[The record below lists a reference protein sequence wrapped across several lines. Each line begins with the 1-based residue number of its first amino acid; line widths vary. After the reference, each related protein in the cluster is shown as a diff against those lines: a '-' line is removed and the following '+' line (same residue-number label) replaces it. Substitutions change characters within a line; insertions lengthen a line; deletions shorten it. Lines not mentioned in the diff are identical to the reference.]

1 MGFDLSSVGGSI
13 RDALTN
19 PSAAV
24 AGGLGAAA
32 GAAIGKLTGIG
43 TQAGA
48 IAGGIA
54 GAAGL
59 LNPAITRLAAIGANP
74 GGANSTASNGGSPL
88 VQFGG
93 GFDRYGSSVSD
104 WRVKVTLPPG
114 SPIFAEAFS
123 VYPTKGIMYRLNDDK
138 GVVFPFTPALS
149 MAHTARYESQSLV
162 HSNYNFY
169 NYLGSE
175 TGVISITADFAVQ
188 NQEDAHYLLG
198 AIYFFRACTKMFYGS
213 GAYVGNPPPVVVLS
227 GYGRSV
233 LPKTPCVVTS
243 FTHSLPADIDYM
255 VDTEVGAP
263 NSEVNW
269 LPTHTQLTLS
279 LQPVVSRNKQ
289 SNFDLGKYAAGG
301 LTDVGAL
308 GGFL

>member
-1 MGFDLSSVGGSI
+1 MGFDLSSIGSSV
-13 RDALTN
+13 RSALSN

-24 AGGLGAAA
+24 STGIGLAA
-32 GAAIGKLTGIG
+32 GAAIGKLTGVG
-43 TQAGA
+43 SKAGA

-59 LNPAITRLAAIGANP
+59 LNPAITRLAGIGANP
-74 GGANSTASNGGSPL
+74 GGANSMSGGGSPV

-93 GFDRYGSSVSD
+93 GFDRFGSSAAD

-123 VYPTKGIMYRLNDDK
+123 VSPTKGIMYKLNDNK
-138 GVVFPFTPALS
+138 GVVFPFTPAITLS
-149 MAHTARYESQSLV
+149 HTARYESQSLV

-175 TGVISITADFAVQ
+175 TGAISITADFTVQ

-213 GAYVGNPPPVVVLS
+213 GSYVGNPPPVVFLS
-227 GYGRSV
+227 GYGRSI

-243 FTHSLPADIDYM
+243 FNHTLPQDVDYM
-255 VDTEVGAP
+255 VDAESGAP
-263 NSEVNW
+263 NSDVNW
-269 LPTHTQLTLS
+269 LPTHSQLTLS

-289 SNFDLGKYAAGG
+289 SNFDLGQYAAGNQ
-301 LTDVGAL
+301 TDIGAL

>member
-1 MGFDLSSVGGSI
+1 MGFDFSSVGGAI
-13 RDALTN
+13 KDALSN

-24 AGGLGAAA
+24 STGIGAAA
-32 GAAIGKLTGIG
+32 GAAIGKLTGVG

-48 IAGGIA
+48 IAGAVA

-59 LNPAITRLAAIGANP
+59 LNPAITRLAGAGINA
-74 GGANSTASNGGSPL
+74 GGANSMAGGGGGSPV

-93 GFDRYGSSVSD
+93 GFDRFGSSAAD

-114 SPIFAEAFS
+114 SPIFGEAFS
-123 VYPTKGIMYRLNDDK
+123 VYPTKGIMYKLNDDK
-138 GVVFPFTPALS
+138 GVMFPFTPAITLS
-149 MAHTARYESQSLV
+149 HTARYESQSLV

-175 TGVISITADFAVQ
+175 TGAISITADFTVQ
-188 NQEDAHYLLG
+188 NIEDAHYLLG

-213 GAYVGNPPPVVVLS
+213 GSYIGNPPPVVFLS
-227 GYGRSV
+227 GYGRSI

-243 FTHSLPADIDYM
+243 FNHTLPQDVDYM
-255 VDTEVGAP
+255 VDSEVGAP
-263 NSEVNW
+263 SGDVNW
-269 LPTHTQLTLS
+269 LPTHSQLTLS

-289 SNFDLGKYAAGG
+289 SNFDLEKYAAGSLVDG
-301 LTDVGAL
+301 SL